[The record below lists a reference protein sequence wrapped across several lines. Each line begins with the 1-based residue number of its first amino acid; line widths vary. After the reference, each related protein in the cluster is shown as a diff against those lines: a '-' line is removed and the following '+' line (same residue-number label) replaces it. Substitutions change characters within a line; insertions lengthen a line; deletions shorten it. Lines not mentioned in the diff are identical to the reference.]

1 MIHSDLDSLKNLVAD
16 LLREARLQGATQAEA
31 AVSMGAGLNVTVRMG
46 ATDIIEYNRDKG
58 LGVTVYFGRRKGSA
72 STTDFGATA
81 IKETVAAACSIAKY
95 TTEDPC
101 SGLADAEL
109 MAREI
114 PELDLFHPWDV
125 SAERAIDIA
134 KEAEDAARAFDA
146 RITNSEGASI
156 SSQQGARVYANSH
169 GFVGAYPTTYH
180 SASVCVIGEHGD
192 TMQRDYWYSAARD
205 ARELEAAKAI
215 GERAAKRTVRRLD
228 GRRISTRRVPIVFE
242 ADIASGLFGSFLS
255 AIRGSAQYRKSTF
268 LLGAQGQTV
277 FPSWLSLHEE
287 PHIKKGLA
295 STPFDNEG
303 VATRPSDLVR
313 DGVVARYVLDSYAA
327 RKLGLT
333 TTGNA
338 GGTHNVIATHG
349 PLGLDALL
357 KKMHTGLFVT
367 ELLGHGINIT
377 NGDYSRGASG
387 FWVENGAIQF
397 PVEEVTIAGNLRDMF
412 KAIVDIGA
420 DIDLRRNIRTGSIL
434 IEQMTVAGE

>member
-1 MIHSDLDSLKNLVAD
+1 MPNSDLNSLKNLVAD
-16 LLREARLQGATQAEA
+16 LLREARAQGASQAEA

-46 ATDIIEYNRDKG
+46 ATDTIEYNRDKG
-58 LGVTVYFGRRKGSA
+58 LGVTVYIGRRKGSA
-72 STTDFGATA
+72 STTDFSATA

-101 SGLADAEL
+101 AGLADAEL
-109 MAREI
+109 MAHEI

-125 SAERAIDIA
+125 SAERAIEIA
-134 KEAEDAARAFDA
+134 KEAEDAARAYDA

-192 TMQRDYWYSAARD
+192 TMQRDYWYSSARD
-205 ARELEAAKAI
+205 ARDLESARAI
-215 GERAAKRTVRRLD
+215 GERAAQRTVRRLS
-228 GRRISTRRVPIVFE
+228 GKRISTCRVPVIFE
-242 ADIASGLFGSFLS
+242 AEIASGLFGSFLS

-268 LLGAQGQTV
+268 LLDAQGQTV
-277 FPSWLSLHEE
+277 FPHWLSLHEE
-287 PHIKKGLA
+287 PHIKKGMA
-295 STPFDNEG
+295 SAPFDNEG
-303 VATRPSDLVR
+303 VATRASDIVR
-313 DGVVARYVLDSYAA
+313 DGVIARYILDSYSG
-327 RKLGLT
+327 RKLGLK

-349 PLGLDALL
+349 KLNFDGLL
-357 KKMHTGLFVT
+357 KKMDTGLFVT
-367 ELLGHGINIT
+367 ELLGHGVNIT

-387 FWVENGAIQF
+387 FWVENGVIQY
-397 PVEEVTIAGNLRDMF
+397 PVEEVTIAGNLRDIF
-412 KAIVDIGA
+412 KSIVDIGN
-420 DIDLRRNIRTGSIL
+420 DVDLRRNIRTGSIL

>member
-1 MIHSDLDSLKNLVAD
+1 MKNELDNLKSLVSDLLT
-16 LLREARLQGATQAEA
+16 EARVQGATQAEA

-46 ATDIIEYNRDKG
+46 EVETIEYSREKG
-58 LGVTVYFGRRKGSA
+58 LGVTVYFGKRKGSA

-109 MAREI
+109 MARNI
-114 PELDLFHPWDV
+114 PDLDLFHPWDIG
-125 SAERAIDIA
+125 AERAIELA
-134 KEAEDAARAFDA
+134 KECEDAARGYDP

-180 SASVCVIGEHGD
+180 SASVSVIGEHGD
-192 TMQRDYWYSAARD
+192 TMQRDYWYSSVRD
-205 ARELEAAKAI
+205 ARDLEAPRSI

-228 GRRISTRRVPIVFE
+228 GRRISTRRVPVIFE
-242 ADIASGLFGSFLS
+242 ADIASGLFGSYLS
-255 AIRGSAQYRKSTF
+255 AVRGSAQYRKSTF
-268 LLGAQGQTV
+268 LLSAQGQQV
-277 FPSWLSLHEE
+277 FPTWLSLHEE

-295 STPFDNEG
+295 SAPFDNEG
-303 VATRPSDLVR
+303 VATRASDLVR
-313 DGVVARYVLDSYAA
+313 DGVISRYVLDSYAA
-327 RKLGLT
+327 RKLGLA

-349 PLGLDALL
+349 QLDLDGLL
-357 KKMHTGLFVT
+357 KKMGTGLFVT

-387 FWVENGAIQF
+387 FWVENGAIQY
-397 PVEEVTIAGNLRDMF
+397 PVEEVTIASNLRDMF
-412 KAIVDIGA
+412 KSIVDIGS
-420 DIDLRRNIRTGSIL
+420 DVDLRRNIRTGSIL
-434 IEQMTVAGE
+434 IEQMTIAGE

>member
-1 MIHSDLDSLKNLVAD
+1 MKNELDNLKSLVSD
-16 LLREARLQGATQAEA
+16 LLREARTQGATQAEA

-46 ATDIIEYNRDKG
+46 ATDVIEYNREKG
-58 LGVTVYFGRRKGSA
+58 LGVTVYFGKRKGSA

-81 IKETVAAACSIAKY
+81 IKETVAAACGIARY

-101 SGLADAEL
+101 AGLADADL

-114 PELDLFHPWDV
+114 PDLDLFHPWDI

-134 KEAEDAARAFDA
+134 KEAEDAARACDA

-156 SSQQGARVYANSH
+156 SSQRGARVYANSH

-192 TMQRDYWYSAARD
+192 SMQRDYWYSSARD
-205 ARELEAAKAI
+205 ANDLEPARSI

-228 GRRISTRRVPIVFE
+228 GRRISTRRVPVLFE
-242 ADIASGLFGSFLS
+242 AEIASGLFGSFLS

-268 LLGAQGQTV
+268 LLGAQGRTV
-277 FPSWLSLHEE
+277 FPAWLSLHEQ

-295 STPFDNEG
+295 SAPFDNEG
-303 VATRPSDLVR
+303 VATRSSDLVR
-313 DGVVARYVLDSYAA
+313 DGVLARYVLDSYAA

-338 GGTHNVIATHG
+338 GGTHNVIVSHG
-349 PLGLDALL
+349 SLDLNGLL
-357 KKMHTGLFVT
+357 KKMNTGLFVT
-367 ELLGHGINIT
+367 ELLGHGINMT

-387 FWVENGAIQF
+387 FWVENGAIQY
-397 PVEEVTIAGNLRDMF
+397 PVEEVTVAGNLRDMF
-412 KAIVDIGA
+412 KAIVEIGS
-420 DIDLRRNIRTGSIL
+420 DVDLRRNIRTGSIL
-434 IEQMTVAGE
+434 IEQMTVAGQ